1 MNWQIR
7 YYNQALQQEIMKLPE
22 GLQARYIHL
31 TKRMMEFG
39 PSLGMPHSRAMGEG
53 LFELRL
59 TTKEGQARVF
69 YCTMVNNQ
77 IIMLHTFIK
86 KTPKT
91 PNHERE
97 LAKRRMREVKAQ

>member
-31 TKRMMEFG
+31 TKRMMGFG

-59 TTKEGQARVF
+59 TAKAGQGRVF

-77 IIMLHTFIK
+77 IIMWHTFIK

-91 PNHERE
+91 LNHERE